1 MPIYEYRCKSCKK
14 IFEELVR
21 GKEQVVICPDC
32 KSIEVEK
39 LMSVSVQ
46 IGGESKGGG
55 SSCSTCSSGNCSSC
69 H

>member
-1 MPIYEYRCKSCKK
+1 MPIFEYRCKNCKK

-21 GKEQVVICPDC
+21 NKEQVITCPEC
-32 KSIEVEK
+32 NKSDVEK
-39 LMSVSVQ
+39 LMSASVQ

-55 SSCSTCSSGNCSSC
+55 SSCSSCSSGNCSHC